1 MLSITSRYTGRLPP
15 SIVWPRAAKGGSKV
29 SQSQK
34 SGVRRD
40 TCYRYR
46 WGRVSSYP
54 RGRVHLWMIVCVDK
68 SHRAPWWSLYFL
80 RYRPWQTRNY
90 LSLSWSC
97 TQWITRSHKMWKPQ
111 RMQLWIFCLT
121 RNLRLLKTL
130 CFRLNTLH
138 FKIIKVFTPTKR
150 ISLPHS
156 LQSRN
161 W

>member
-1 MLSITSRYTGRLPP
+1 MLSITSRYTGRLPL

-29 SQSQK
+29 SLSQK

-40 TCYRYR
+40 KCYRYR

-54 RGRVHLWMIVCVDK
+54 RGRVYLWMIGCVDK
-68 SHRAPWWSLYFL
+68 SRRAPWWSPYFL
-80 RYRPWQTRNY
+80 RYRPCQTRNC
-90 LSLSWSC
+90 LSHSWSC

-111 RMQLWIFCLT
+111 RMLLWIFCLT
-121 RNLRLLKTL
+121 PNLRLLKTL

-138 FKIIKVFTPTKR
+138 FKIIKVFTLTKR
-150 ISLPHS
+150 ISFPLS

-161 W
+161 